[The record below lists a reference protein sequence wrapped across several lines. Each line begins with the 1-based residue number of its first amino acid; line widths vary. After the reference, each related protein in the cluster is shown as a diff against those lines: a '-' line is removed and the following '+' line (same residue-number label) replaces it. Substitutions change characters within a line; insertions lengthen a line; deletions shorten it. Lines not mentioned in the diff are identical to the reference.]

1 VPGQAGISPIAINL
15 EGEIVG
21 YYVDPSSSIH
31 AFLRTPNGKITTWN
45 GPGACT
51 GSNLNGCYGS
61 GASNLNAFGIV
72 VGGYEDANF
81 VHHNFVRDLDG
92 GLKVFDVPGAGTGAY
107 QGTGCPGCLL
117 GFNQFGA
124 IAGIWSDSNSVN
136 HGFIR
141 NPFGK
146 ITTFDAPGAGSGTE
160 QGTGCFSDCPVSI
173 NDWGAVTGEY
183 IDANNNYHG
192 YLRSP
197 EGKIVSFDPSGSVF
211 TLPFSINDGG
221 VITGYYADANFVYHG
236 FLRFPD

>member
-1 VPGQAGISPIAINL
+1 
-15 EGEIVG
+15 
-21 YYVDPSSSIH
+21 
-31 AFLRTPNGKITTWN
+31 
-45 GPGACT
+45 
-51 GSNLNGCYGS
+51 
-61 GASNLNAFGIV
+61 
-72 VGGYEDANF
+72 
-81 VHHNFVRDLDG
+81 VRDLDG